1 MRRLR
6 WASGIAAVAAVA
18 MAAAG
23 CGVSGAA
30 NNTSQGGGH
39 IVYDEQIPPKAN
51 WATETDDAHALVRAG
66 CLETLVKYGYDGTLE
81 PMLAT
86 KWTQV
91 DPTDWQ
97 FTLRD
102 GVKFQN
108 GDPMDADAVVGAI
121 EHVLK
126 AQVPA
131 RALNPKVISGVTAV
145 DKSTVKVT
153 TPAPDPMTPLRFAS
167 PNSGILAPE
176 AYSGSQV
183 DIKGTC
189 TGPFTV
195 TKEVPGQ
202 SLSLNANKSYWG
214 GKVNIGSAEVRFIAD
229 GATRTTQLQTGEA
242 QISRGIPAASLATVK
257 GDNSVHTDTIA
268 LPRTTVLLLN
278 NARPPFDNP
287 LVRQAI
293 QQALDTKA
301 IIEGVYEGGGQPAVG
316 PFAPDSLWAPKDAQ
330 AVGGN
335 EDQARALLAQAGV
348 DPKSISITVMA
359 YTDRPEF
366 PDLAAVIQD
375 QLGKLGIKVKIKTGE
390 YSGME
395 PDLLSGKFDAA
406 LLSRGFLVDVADPGG
421 YFNSDWTC
429 GGVYNIAHYCDKQT
443 DQMIKDAL
451 ATQDQDARNQKYAEI
466 AARLQSQAASVFL
479 VHEQE
484 TWGLRTDVKG
494 FKPHPLDYYVLTA
507 GLSLG

>member
-6 WASGIAAVAAVA
+6 WASGIAAVA
-18 MAAAG
+18 MMAAG
-23 CGVSGAA
+23 CGVSGGAD
-30 NNTSQGGGH
+30 NSSQGGGSL
-39 IVYDEQIPPKAN
+39 VYDEQIPPRAN

-66 CLETLVKYGYDGTLE
+66 CLETLVKYGYDGNLE

-108 GDPMDADAVVGAI
+108 GDPLDADAVVGAI

-126 AQVPA
+126 ATAPA
-131 RALNPKVISGVTAV
+131 KALNPKVISSVTAV

-153 TPAPDPMTPLRFAS
+153 TPAADPMVPLRFAS

-176 AYSGSQV
+176 AYSGSQI

-202 SLSLNANKSYWG
+202 SLSLTANKDYWG

-242 QISRGIPAASLATVK
+242 QIVRGIPAASLDTVK
-257 GDNSVHTDTIA
+257 GDDNVRTDTIA

-278 NARPPFDNP
+278 NTRPPFDNP

-293 QQALDTKA
+293 QQAVDPKA
-301 IIEGVYEGGGQPAVG
+301 IIEEV
-316 PFAPDSLWAPKDAQ
+316 
-330 AVGGN
+330 
-335 EDQARALLAQAGV
+335 
-348 DPKSISITVMA
+348 
-359 YTDRPEF
+359 
-366 PDLAAVIQD
+366 
-375 QLGKLGIKVKIKTGE
+375 
-390 YSGME
+390 
-395 PDLLSGKFDAA
+395 
-406 LLSRGFLVDVADPGG
+406 
-421 YFNSDWTC
+421 
-429 GGVYNIAHYCDKQT
+429 
-443 DQMIKDAL
+443 
-451 ATQDQDARNQKYAEI
+451 
-466 AARLQSQAASVFL
+466 
-479 VHEQE
+479 
-484 TWGLRTDVKG
+484 
-494 FKPHPLDYYVLTA
+494 
-507 GLSLG
+507 

>member
-1 MRRLR
+1 MKRLR
-6 WASGIAAVAAVA
+6 WASGIAAVT
-18 MAAAG
+18 MLAAG
-23 CGVSGAA
+23 CGATAGGNSA
-30 NNTSQGGGH
+30 QGGPF
-39 IVYDEQIPPKAN
+39 VYDEQIPPKAN

-66 CLETLVKYGYDGTLE
+66 CLETLVKYGYDGNLE

-102 GVKFQN
+102 GVKFQD
-108 GDPMDADAVVGAI
+108 GSPLDADAVVGAI
-121 EHVLK
+121 DHVLK
-126 AQVPA
+126 AQAPA
-131 RALNPKVISGVTAV
+131 KALNPKVISSVTAV

-153 TPAPDPMTPLRFAS
+153 TPAPDPMLPLRFAS
-167 PNSGILAPE
+167 PNSGILAPK
-176 AYSGSQV
+176 AYAGSQI

-202 SLSLNANKSYWG
+202 SLSLKANNDYWG
-214 GKVNIGSAEVRFIAD
+214 GKPKIASAEVRFVID
-229 GATRTTQLQTGEA
+229 GATRTTQIQTGEA
-242 QISRGIPAASLATVK
+242 QIVRGIPAASLATVK
-257 GDNSVHTDTIA
+257 GDTNVRTDTIA

-278 NARPPFDNP
+278 NSRPPFNNP

-330 AVGGN
+330 PVGGN
-335 EDQARALLAQAGV
+335 PDQARALLQQAGV
-348 DPKSISITVMA
+348 DPKSLTIQLIA

-366 PDLAAVIQD
+366 ADLAAVIQA
-375 QLGKLGIKVKIKTGE
+375 QLGKIGVKVKIKSGE
-390 YSGME
+390 YAGFE
-395 PDLLSGKFDAA
+395 PDLLSGNFDAA
-406 LLSRGFLVDVADPGG
+406 LLSRGYLVDVADPGG

-443 DQMIKDAL
+443 DQMIKDAV
-451 ATQDQDARNQKYAEI
+451 ATQDPNARNQKYAEI

-479 VHEQE
+479 VHEEE
-484 TWGLRTDVKG
+484 TWGLRSDVKG

-507 GLSLG
+507 GLSVG

>member
-6 WASGIAAVAAVA
+6 WASGIAAVAMV
-18 MAAAG
+18 AAG
-23 CGVSGAA
+23 CGATGGASG
-30 NNTSQGGGH
+30 TSQGGSV
-39 IVYDEQIPPKAN
+39 VYDEQIPPKAN
-51 WATETDDAHALVRAG
+51 WAIETDDAHALVRAG
-66 CLETLVKYGYDGTLE
+66 CLETLVKYGYDGNLE

-108 GDPMDADAVVGAI
+108 GDPMDAEAVVGAI

-131 RALNPKVISGVTAV
+131 RALNPTVISGVTAV

-153 TPAPDPMTPLRFAS
+153 TPAPDPMVPLRFAS

-176 AYSGSQV
+176 AYSGSQI

-195 TKEVPGQ
+195 TKEVPAQ
-202 SLSLNANKSYWG
+202 SLSLKANKSYWG
-214 GKVNIGSAEVRFIAD
+214 GKVKIASAEVRFVID
-229 GATRTTQLQTGEA
+229 GATRTTQIQTGEA
-242 QISRGIPAASLATVK
+242 QIARGIPAASLDSVK
-257 GDNSVHTDTIA
+257 GDDNVQTDTIA
-268 LPRTTVLLLN
+268 LPRTTVMLLN
-278 NARPPFDNP
+278 DKRPPFDNP
-287 LVRQAI
+287 LVRQAV
-293 QQALDTKA
+293 QQAVDTKA
-301 IIEGVYEGGGQPAVG
+301 IVDGVYEGMGQHAVG
-316 PFAPDSLWAPKDAQ
+316 PFSPDTPWAPADAQ
-330 AVGGN
+330 AVGKN
-335 EDQARALLAQAGV
+335 LDQARSLFQQAGV
-348 DPKSISITVMA
+348 DPKSLTITLLA

-366 PDLAAVIQD
+366 ADLAAVIQD
-375 QLGKLGIKVKIKTGE
+375 QLKQLGITVKIKTGE
-390 YSGME
+390 YSALE

-406 LLSRGFLVDVADPGG
+406 LFSRGYLVDVADPGG
-421 YFNSDWTC
+421 YFSSDWTC
-429 GGVYNIAHYCDKQT
+429 DGSYNIAHYCDKQT

-451 ATQDQDARNQKYAEI
+451 ATPDQDARNQKYAEI
-466 AARLQSQAASVFL
+466 AARLQSQAAGVFL

-484 TWGLRTDVKG
+484 TWGVRSNLKG

-507 GLSLG
+507 DLSLG

>member
-6 WASGIAAVAAVA
+6 WASGIAAVAMV
-18 MAAAG
+18 AAG
-23 CGVSGAA
+23 CGVSGGT
-30 NNTSQGGGH
+30 NNTSQGGPF
-39 IVYDEQIPPKAN
+39 VYDEQLAPRAN
-51 WATETDDAHALVRAG
+51 WATETDDAHALTRAG
-66 CLETLVKYGYDGTLE
+66 CLETLVKYGYDGDLE

-108 GDPMDADAVVGAI
+108 GSPMDADAVVGAI

-126 AQVPA
+126 ATTPA
-131 RALNPKVISGVTAV
+131 KALNPKVISSVTAV

-153 TPAPDPMTPLRFAS
+153 TPAPDALVPLRFAS
-167 PNSGILAPE
+167 PNSGILAPQ
-176 AYSGSQV
+176 AYSGSQI

-202 SLSLNANKSYWG
+202 SLSLTANKSYWD
-214 GKVNIGSAEVRFIAD
+214 GKPKIGSAEVRFIPD
-229 GATRTTQLQTGEA
+229 GATRTTQIQTGEA
-242 QISRGIPAASLATVK
+242 QIARGIPAASLASVK
-257 GDNSVHTDTIA
+257 GDSNVHTTTIA
-268 LPRTTVLLLN
+268 LPRTTVMLVN
-278 NARPPFDNP
+278 NAKPPFNNP

-293 QQALDTKA
+293 QQALDPKA
-301 IIEGVYEGGGQPAVG
+301 IIDGVYEGSGQPAVG
-316 PFAPDSLWAPKDAQ
+316 PFAPDAPWAPSDAQ
-330 AVGGN
+330 AIGGDQ
-335 EDQARALLAQAGV
+335 DQARSLFQQAGV
-348 DPKSISITVMA
+348 DPKSLTIQLIA

-366 PDLAAVIQD
+366 PDLAAVIQA
-375 QLGKLGIKVKIKTGE
+375 QLGKLGVKVKIKTGE
-390 YSGME
+390 YAGVE
-395 PDLLSGKFDAA
+395 PDLLSGNFDAA
-406 LLSRGFLVDVADPGG
+406 LLSRGYLVDVADPAG

-443 DQMIKDAL
+443 DQMIKDAA
-451 ATQDQDARNQKYAEI
+451 ATQDQDSRNQKYADI
-466 AARLQSQAASVFL
+466 ATRLQSQAASVFL
-479 VHEQE
+479 VHEEE
-484 TWGLRTDVKG
+484 TWGLQTNVKG

-507 GLSLG
+507 DLSVG